1 MSRATPRDGTTGSA
15 GDVTG
20 ARGCGCGPWPDAAVA
35 PAREGAECDPRVFTT
50 TPPCGSLLPRRNG
63 VLLVMTADVPAPD
76 EPSPGLVLYT
86 SPDGTARLQLR
97 IEHETL
103 WLTQAQMASIFQT
116 TKQNISLHIQ
126 NIFSERELPPEATVK
141 QYLTVQSE
149 GSRRVERLLDHYS
162 LDVVIAV
169 GYRVRSARGT
179 QFRQWATATLRE
191 YLTKGFAIDDE
202 RLKAGRSLG
211 ADYFDELL
219 ERIRAIRASE
229 RRFYQKITD
238 IYATSIDYDKDA
250 PITQEF
256 YATVQNKLH
265 WAIHGRTA
273 AEVITERA
281 DAAKPNM
288 GLTTWRNA
296 PTGAIRKADVGV
308 AKNYLTHEEMTALNR
323 VVTMYLDYAEDQAK
337 RQQPMHMADWVWKLD
352 GFLAFNERNVLTHA
366 GTVSAEMAWQHAER
380 EFAKHE
386 AALRIR
392 EATEPTSDFDK
403 AVERIKR
410 LERQPPAAKR
420 STAQP
425 SKKAAKKKRGRRRG
439 DDEA

>member
-1 MSRATPRDGTTGSA
+1 MTT
-15 GDVTG
+15 D
-20 ARGCGCGPWPDAAVA
+20 
-35 PAREGAECDPRVFTT
+35 
-50 TPPCGSLLPRRNG
+50 LP
-63 VLLVMTADVPAPD
+63 VPD

-86 SPDGTARLQLR
+86 SPDGSARLQLR
-97 IEHETL
+97 IEQKTL

-126 NIFSERELPPEATVK
+126 NVFAERELPPEATVK

-202 RLKAGRSLG
+202 RLVAGRSLG

-250 PITQEF
+250 LITQEF

-265 WAIHGRTA
+265 WASHGHTA
-273 AEVITERA
+273 AEIVTERA
-281 DAAKPNM
+281 DATKPNM

-296 PTGAIRKADVGV
+296 PAGPIRKADVSI
-308 AKNYLTHEEMTALNR
+308 AKNYLSPKEMEALNR
-323 VVTMYLDYAEDQAK
+323 VVTMYLDYAEDQAM
-337 RQQPMHMADWVWKLD
+337 RQRPMHMADWVKKLD
-352 GFLAFNERNVLTHA
+352 AFLEFNERNILTHA
-366 GTVSAEMAWQHAER
+366 GKVSALMARQHAEQ

-386 AALRIR
+386 AAFRIR

-410 LERQPPAAKR
+410 LEQQPPAGKRPAAK
-420 STAQP
+420 P
-425 SKKAAKKKRGRRRG
+425 SKKAAKRKRGRRRG
-439 DDEA
+439 EDQP

>member
-1 MSRATPRDGTTGSA
+1 MTT
-15 GDVTG
+15 D
-20 ARGCGCGPWPDAAVA
+20 R
-35 PAREGAECDPRVFTT
+35 
-50 TPPCGSLLPRRNG
+50 
-63 VLLVMTADVPAPD
+63 PAPD

-86 SPDGTARLQLR
+86 SPDGSARLQLR
-97 IEHETL
+97 IEHKTL
-103 WLTQAQMASIFQT
+103 WLTQRQLADLFQKSPPT
-116 TKQNISLHIQ
+116 INEHIQ
-126 NIFSERELPPEATVK
+126 NIFSDGELPPEATIRK
-141 QYLTVQSE
+141 FRIVQAE
-149 GSRRVERLLDHYS
+149 GSRTVERLVDHYS

-191 YLTKGFAIDDE
+191 YLTKGFVIDDE
-202 RLKAGRSLG
+202 RLMAGRSVG

-238 IYATSIDYDKDA
+238 IYATSIDYDKDS
-250 PITQEF
+250 PITQDF

-273 AEVITERA
+273 AEIITERA
-281 DAAKPNM
+281 DATKPNL
-288 GLTTWRNA
+288 GLTTWKNA
-296 PTGAIRKADVGV
+296 PAGPIRKADVGI
-308 AKNYLTHEEMTALNR
+308 AKNYLTHEEMAALNR
-323 VVTMYLDYAEDQAK
+323 VVTMYLDYAEDQAM
-337 RQQPMHMADWVWKLD
+337 RQRPMHMTDWVTKLD
-352 GFLAFNERNVLTHA
+352 GFLEFNERNILTHA
-366 GTVSAEMAWQHAER
+366 GKVSALMARQHAER

-410 LERQPPAAKR
+410 LEQQPPAEKRPAAK
-420 STAQP
+420 P

-439 DDEA
+439 DDNEG

>member
-1 MSRATPRDGTTGSA
+1 MTT
-15 GDVTG
+15 D
-20 ARGCGCGPWPDAAVA
+20 
-35 PAREGAECDPRVFTT
+35 
-50 TPPCGSLLPRRNG
+50 
-63 VLLVMTADVPAPD
+63 MPAPD

-86 SPDGTARLQLR
+86 SPDGLARLQLR
-97 IEHETL
+97 IEHKTL
-103 WLTQAQMASIFQT
+103 WLAQAQMASIFQT

-126 NIFSERELPPEATVK
+126 NVFAERELPPEATVK

-169 GYRVRSARGT
+169 GYRVRSTRGT
-179 QFRQWATATLRE
+179 QFRQWATNTLRE

-202 RLKAGRSLG
+202 RLMAGRSIG

-238 IYATSIDYDKDA
+238 IYATSIDYDQDS
-250 PITQEF
+250 PITQDF

-273 AEVITERA
+273 AEIITERA
-281 DAAKPNM
+281 DANKPNM
-288 GLTTWRNA
+288 GLTTWRNS
-296 PTGAIRKADVGV
+296 PTGAIRKADVGI
-308 AKNYLTHEEMTALNR
+308 AKNYLTHEELAALNR
-323 VVTMYLDYAEDQAK
+323 VVTMYLDYAEDQAV
-337 RQQPMHMADWVWKLD
+337 RQQPMHMADWVKKLD

-366 GTVSAEMAWQHAER
+366 GKVSAEMARQHAEE

-386 AALRIR
+386 VALRIR

-403 AVERIKR
+403 AVEQIRR
-410 LERQPPAAKR
+410 LEQKPPAAKR
-420 STAQP
+420 QAAKP
-425 SKKAAKKKRGRRRG
+425 AKKAAKKKRGRRRDG
-439 DDEA
+439 

>member
-1 MSRATPRDGTTGSA
+1 MATD
-15 GDVTG
+15 
-20 ARGCGCGPWPDAAVA
+20 
-35 PAREGAECDPRVFTT
+35 
-50 TPPCGSLLPRRNG
+50 L
-63 VLLVMTADVPAPD
+63 PAPD

-86 SPDGTARLQLR
+86 SPDGSARLQLR
-97 IEHETL
+97 IEHKTL
-103 WLTQAQMASIFQT
+103 WLTQRQLADLFQKSPPT
-116 TKQNISLHIQ
+116 ISEHIQ
-126 NIFSERELPPEATVK
+126 NIFSEGELPPEATIRK
-141 QYLTVQSE
+141 FRIVQAE
-149 GSRRVERLLDHYS
+149 GSRTVERLVDHYS

-202 RLKAGRSLG
+202 RLMAGRSLG

-229 RRFYQKITD
+229 RQFNQKITD

-265 WAIHGRTA
+265 WASHGHTA
-273 AEVITERA
+273 AEIVTERA
-281 DAAKPNM
+281 DATKPNL
-288 GLTTWRNA
+288 GLTTWKNA
-296 PTGAIRKADVGV
+296 PAGPIRKADVGI

-323 VVTMYLDYAEDQAK
+323 VVTMYLDYAEDQAI
-337 RQQPMHMADWVWKLD
+337 RQRSMHMADWVKKLD
-352 GFLAFNERNVLTHA
+352 AFLEFNERNILTHA
-366 GTVSAEMAWQHAER
+366 GKVSALMARQHAEG

-410 LERQPPAAKR
+410 LEQQSPAAKR
-420 STAQP
+420 PAAKP
-425 SKKAAKKKRGRRRG
+425 SKKAAKKKRGPRRG
-439 DDEA
+439 DDNP

>member
-1 MSRATPRDGTTGSA
+1 MTT
-15 GDVTG
+15 
-20 ARGCGCGPWPDAAVA
+20 
-35 PAREGAECDPRVFTT
+35 EL
-50 TPPCGSLLPRRNG
+50 PP
-63 VLLVMTADVPAPD
+63 PD
-76 EPSPGLVLYT
+76 EPPAGLVLYT
-86 SPDGTARLQLR
+86 SPDGSARLQLR

-103 WLTQAQMASIFQT
+103 WLTQAQMATVFQT
-116 TKQNISLHIQ
+116 TKQNISLHIK
-126 NIFSERELPPEATVK
+126 NIFEDRELPLEATVK
-141 QYLTVQSE
+141 PYLTVQSE
-149 GSRRVERLLDHYS
+149 GSRTVERLIDHYS

-169 GYRVRSARGT
+169 GYRVRSTRGT

-202 RLKAGRSLG
+202 RLTAGGGLG

-238 IYATSIDYDKDA
+238 IYATSIDYDGSA
-250 PITQEF
+250 AITQEF

-273 AEVITERA
+273 AEIITERA
-281 DAAKPNM
+281 DATKPHM
-288 GLTTWRNA
+288 GLTTWKNA
-296 PTGAIRKADVGV
+296 PAGPIRKTDVGV

-323 VVTMYLDYAEDQAK
+323 VVTMYLDYAEDQAV
-337 RQQPMHMADWVWKLD
+337 RQQPMHMADWVRKLD
-352 GFLAFNERNVLTHA
+352 AFLEFNERNILSHA
-366 GTVSAEMAWQHAER
+366 GRVSADIAKQHAEQ

-386 AALRIR
+386 KTLRIH

-410 LERQPPAAKR
+410 LEQQPPPAK
-420 STAQP
+420 QP
-425 SKKAAKKKRGRRRG
+425 PSKRAKKAARKRPGQRRR
-439 DDEA
+439 DEES